1 MSILQ
6 LWPRTLKYD
15 VLVTFQTKTPIFVI
29 SALLLAACGSSHAAK
44 TSASTTTSAVTTT
57 STSVSTTTTSAP
69 LGPAPAVASLNYVKT
84 ISSPSLVANITYPEL
99 GGMASN
105 TIQSNINTAIKIAVR
120 GYVTSFESQLGERS
134 GLSPSGGS
142 QSVQSQ
148 ISGSFTTEFKDAKY
162 VSFRFLITSYAAGA
176 ASPSTTVP
184 TLTFD
189 LATGQQMTLSSLFAS
204 QSYLTT
210 LSNLSR
216 SQLQS
221 TLGSAANVNQI
232 DGGTQPVPSNFAD
245 WNLTN
250 KGLELSF
257 SQGQVA
263 AVASGVVK
271 IVIPYA
277 NLSGIAKNSGPLVLR

>member
-1 MSILQ
+1 
-6 LWPRTLKYD
+6 
-15 VLVTFQTKTPIFVI
+15 
-29 SALLLAACGSSHAAK
+29 
-44 TSASTTTSAVTTT
+44 
-57 STSVSTTTTSAP
+57 
-69 LGPAPAVASLNYVKT
+69 LNYVKT
-84 ISSPSLVANITYPEL
+84 ISSPSLLANITYPEL

-105 TIQSNINTAIKIAVR
+105 SIQSNINTAIKIAVR
-120 GYVTSFESQLGERS
+120 GYITSFESQLGEQS

-142 QSVQSQ
+142 GSEQSQ

-176 ASPSTTVP
+176 ASPTTTVP

-189 LATGQQMTLSSLFAS
+189 LATGQQMTLSSLFAN

-216 SQLQS
+216 GQLQS

-277 NLSGIAKNSGPLVLR
+277 DLSGIAKNPGPLVSR